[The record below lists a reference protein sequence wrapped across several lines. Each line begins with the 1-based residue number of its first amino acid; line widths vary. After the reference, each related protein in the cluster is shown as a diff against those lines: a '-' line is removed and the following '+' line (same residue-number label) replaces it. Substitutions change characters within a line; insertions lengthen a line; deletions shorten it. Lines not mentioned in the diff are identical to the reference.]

1 MKRTTLVI
9 LATLSLAGTSL
20 VAQSKP
26 PIKVSVP
33 FNFVAGAKTLPAG
46 EYQVQADRPH
56 LAWIQSADSK
66 TVLNLISNSA
76 ENAQMNGVA
85 ALKFNRYGDRYFLSQ
100 IWMGSNLGQELPK
113 TRAEREQIAATGPAH
128 AVVAL
133 TAGR

>member
-1 MKRTTLVI
+1 MTKATFAI
-9 LATLSLAGTSL
+9 LAALSLVATSL

-46 EYQVQADRPH
+46 EYQVQADGPSVV
-56 LAWIQSADSK
+56 WIRSADFK
-66 TVLNLISNSA
+66 TNLNLISNSA
-76 ENAQMNGVA
+76 QNAQMYGVA

-113 TRAEREQIAATGPAH
+113 TRAEREQIAATGPSH

-133 TAGR
+133 TAER